1 MRNHWLLSCA
11 IIISAPLWAQE
22 TLHVER
28 GTQGL
33 DKFVIAV
40 NNQGKHAISCE
51 VATAH
56 WYSVALGEVAP
67 GKSLHTTLWKNR
79 GSGEVFILNQHQ
91 DRMPVQR
98 FWCGQQGAS
107 WQTRYQFTL
116 PDRRQQRPHSITFA
130 CRAGGETTQC
140 QTTS

>member
-1 MRNHWLLSCA
+1 MRISWLF
-11 IIISAPLWAQE
+11 ISAVIFSSPLMAQE

-40 NNQGKHAISCE
+40 NNQGAQALSCE
-51 VATAH
+51 VTTAH
-56 WYSVALGEVAP
+56 WYSVALGDIAP
-67 GKSLHTTLWKNR
+67 GKTLDTALWKNSR
-79 GSGEVFILNQHQ
+79 SGEVFILNQQQ

-98 FWCGQQGAS
+98 FWCGQHGAS

-116 PDRRQQRPHSITFA
+116 PDRRQQTPHSGQFT
-130 CRAGGETTQC
+130 CREASNSTQC
-140 QTTS
+140 QPAT

>member
-1 MRNHWLLSCA
+1 MKTHWLLSCA
-11 IIISAPLWAQE
+11 VIISTSLWAQE

-40 NNQGKHAISCE
+40 NNQGNQALSCE

-56 WYSVALGEVAP
+56 WYSVALGEVTP

-79 GSGEVFILNQHQ
+79 RSGEVFILNQHQ

-98 FWCGQQGAS
+98 FWCGHQGNS

-116 PDRRQQRPHSITFA
+116 PDRRQLRPHSITFSCHTGA
-130 CRAGGETTQC
+130 ETTQC
-140 QTTS
+140 LATS